1 MDELTNQQ
9 TQVGHSVEDTYSAI
23 RGYIITAQNK
33 IIATV
38 NTAMVLAYHKIGEQV
53 YKACGESDQAG
64 YGKHLLQYL
73 AKHLTAECC
82 FQMRTHC
89 VRN

>member
-9 TQVGHSVEDTYSAI
+9 TQVGHSAEDTCLEI

-33 IIATV
+33 IVSTV
-38 NTAMVLAYHKIGEQV
+38 NTAIMPAYHEIGEQV
-53 YKACGESDQAG
+53 YKACGESNQAG

-73 AKHLTAECC
+73 AKCLNVECC
-82 FQMRTHC
+82 FQMRTHG
-89 VRN
+89 VWN

>member
-9 TQVGHSVEDTYSAI
+9 TRVGRSAEDTYSAI
-23 RGYIITAQNK
+23 RGYIITAQK
-33 IIATV
+33 RIISTV
-38 NTAMVLAYHKIGEQV
+38 NTAMVLAYHEIGERV

-73 AKHLTAECC
+73 AKYLTIECC